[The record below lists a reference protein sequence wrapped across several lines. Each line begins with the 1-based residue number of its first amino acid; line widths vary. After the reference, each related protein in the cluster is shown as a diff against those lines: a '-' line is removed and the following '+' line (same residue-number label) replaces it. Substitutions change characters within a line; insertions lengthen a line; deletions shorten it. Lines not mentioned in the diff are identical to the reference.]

1 MMSDVELFTLKE
13 ISDLLGVKYRS
24 LISCKDYF
32 SDLVSGT
39 FDGRHDRYP
48 IEFVEFFEKVFE
60 LKQTGYTFELVRQ
73 ILLQNGYLSH
83 NGRITEKLERQ
94 VRTRLAGGGRTT
106 NEEEG
111 GRTRTKED
119 EGGRTRTKEDEGGR
133 KMMSDEEGGWSRSPE
148 EHGGDRTKTDDDG
161 GEQMREDD
169 DGGGMRMTE
178 DDGGGKI
185 AEDDKGQPGM
195 IEDDA
200 GQVVQTD
207 LLKDQLISELCMLS
221 KEQVDRSVREQIAL
235 LSAQLEDFFSE
246 LTSRLNA
253 SITQFYK
260 AVHELQEGA
269 AAIDQRLRKLEADLD
284 LEDGGEMVFTGLD
297 LEQLQL
303 ESPRLTTRP
312 EPKTKSGVVV
322 FPHADLEFVRASIQD
337 GKPDKEAVMQWI
349 QAEKAKEPDV
359 SYKEL
364 AERLDRAGIPTLR
377 GQEGWN
383 RGVVRNLAVRGNGNG
398 NDSE

>member
-94 VRTRLAGGGRTT
+94 ARTRLAGGGRTT
-106 NEEEG
+106 KEEEG
-111 GRTRTKED
+111 GRTRTKEE
-119 EGGRTRTKEDEGGR
+119 EGGRTRTKEEEGGR
-133 KMMSDEEGGWSRSPE
+133 TRSPE
-148 EHGGDRTKTDDDG
+148 EPGGDRTKKDDDG

-178 DDGGGKI
+178 DDG
-185 AEDDKGQPGM
+185 GQPGM

-207 LLKDQLISELCMLS
+207 LLKDQLISELCLLS

-303 ESPRLTTRP
+303 ESPSLTTRP

-359 SYKEL
+359 SYGEL

-398 NDSE
+398 NDSD